1 MKRSVRRA
9 AVTPVLSLP
18 KLPKLSL
25 LALAAVASTV
35 PAGTA
40 LAQPAAST
48 CTVDQNKPKQLGL
61 ASLALVQAQSNTSN
75 PAARTKSLREAVK
88 QSTEGK
94 LSDNAAGRDYI
105 LSQALV
111 MWTAEPGMSGTVRR
125 ADVGY
130 ASNPEG
136 TIDVLAAAD
145 SALTRLQTAM
155 PGCAELTM
163 QLRQQEGWLNL
174 VNGAIAALN
183 AKQLDSAAALANRSL
198 VLNRE
203 SPYPYHVLS
212 AVAAQKNDDATAMTH
227 WTKVISAAGT
237 DTTYRAVRQSALY
250 NLGVAQL
257 DAATAASGAD
267 QKARAEQAAATIRQ
281 FLAEAGTSAEG
292 PQMQD
297 ALARALK
304 LTGDAAALSSV
315 YADQLA
321 NPSKYT
327 DLALSQAGVIAAQAG
342 KTEDAARLFEHA
354 LASNPYQRDALNN
367 LAAMYYGL
375 NQFDKMLPIVDRLT
389 KVDPSNPDNW
399 MFAAYAYQGLGKA
412 AKAAS
417 PQQKA
422 YTDSLLKY
430 KALADKLPVK
440 MTFTQFTRG
449 AERASI
455 AGTLEN
461 LAPTAKS
468 YTVTFEFLD
477 AKGNVVAT
485 ESATVGPIEKGKSAP
500 VSVMVPKGG
509 VVAFRYAPIS

>member
-9 AVTPVLSLP
+9 AAMPALSLP
-18 KLPKLSL
+18 M

-40 LAQPAAST
+40 LAQPAASA
-48 CTVDQNKPKQLGL
+48 CAVDQSKPKQLGL
-61 ASLALVQAQSNTSN
+61 ASLALVQAQGNTSN
-75 PAARTKSLREAVK
+75 PAARTKSLRDAVK

-94 LSDNAAGRDYI
+94 LTENPTGRDY
-105 LSQALV
+105 LLAQALV
-111 MWTAEPGMSGTVRR
+111 LWTAEPGMSGTVKR
-125 ADVGY
+125 AELGY
-130 ASNPEG
+130 TSNPEG

-145 SALTRLQTAM
+145 SALTRLQTAL
-155 PGCAELTM
+155 PGCAELAT
-163 QLRQQEGWLNL
+163 QLRQQQGWLNL

-198 VLNRE
+198 VINRE
-203 SPYPYHVLS
+203 TPYPYHVLS
-212 AVAAQKNDDATAMTH
+212 AVAAQKNDVAAAMDN
-227 WTKVISAAGT
+227 WTKVISLAGS
-237 DTTYRAVRQSALY
+237 DTSFRPVRQAALY
-250 NLGVAQL
+250 NLGIAQL

-267 QKARAEQAAATIRQ
+267 QKAKAEQAAATIRT

-304 LTGDAAALSSV
+304 LTGDASALSAV

-354 LASNPYQRDALNN
+354 LASNPHQRDALNN

-412 AKAAS
+412 AKSAS

-430 KALADKLPVK
+430 KALAEKLPVK
-440 MTFTQFTRG
+440 LTFTQFTRG
-449 AERASI
+449 AERATL

-461 LAPTAKS
+461 LAPAAKA

-477 AKGNVVAT
+477 AQGNVVAT
-485 ESATVGPIEKGKSAP
+485 ESATVGPLEKGKSAP
-500 VSVMVPKGG
+500 VSVTVPKGG